1 MSYSVYME
9 TFALI
14 VMCFVYLHVSAGA
27 KGEKKKKTFRA
38 LCALAFCV
46 FAAILLYLAIFKRA
60 GHFEQRSLSFV
71 PFSCYHTVL
80 TVYNSF
86 DSYKLIL
93 DNILVFVPFGM
104 LFPNLPGKNQKHKLL
119 ISAAAGMAFSV
130 MIESV
135 QYAFSLGCTE
145 LDDVINNTI
154 GTIVGCGIF
163 ALGEKI
169 SRNGKKT
176 VLQPGWQKSL
186 IPAAAVCAVMFFMDV
201 YREYILFGKM

>member
-9 TFALI
+9 TFVLI
-14 VMCFVYLHVSAGA
+14 TMSFVYLHVGAGA
-27 KGEKKKKTFRA
+27 KGEKKKIFKL
-38 LCALAFCV
+38 LCIIAFCA

-60 GHFEQRSLSFV
+60 GQWGQRSLSLI

-104 LFPNLPGKNQKHKLL
+104 LFPNLLNKNQKHKLI
-119 ISAAAGMAFSV
+119 ISAAAGMTFSV

-135 QYAFSLGCTE
+135 QYVFSLGCTE

-154 GTIVGCGIF
+154 GAVVGCGIF
-163 ALGEKI
+163 ALGEKM

-176 VLQPGWQKSL
+176 VLQPGWQKCL
-186 IPAAAVCAVMFFMDV
+186 VPAAAVCTIMFFIDF

>member
-1 MSYSVYME
+1 MRSS
-9 TFALI
+9 
-14 VMCFVYLHVSAGA
+14 
-27 KGEKKKKTFRA
+27 
-38 LCALAFCV
+38 LCALCIFMSVRVQRVKRKRKHLGLCALWHFV
-46 FAAILLYLAIFKRA
+46 FLRQY
-60 GHFEQRSLSFV
+60 
-71 PFSCYHTVL
+71 
-80 TVYNSF
+80 
-86 DSYKLIL
+86 SYKLIL